1 MDDISIVIVTCIKDL
16 ALFERS
22 IKSIAQYG
30 VISPSIKIIIIAND
44 DISLVDKLVELTN
57 PLSLN
62 VDILHYSAVDE
73 WTGHIGWD
81 SQQYFKLSVANLIT
95 TPWYLIM
102 DSDNYVVNPVSTDHL
117 FVDSRAFCSWVVPAD
132 HHVKHLQRA
141 HMTWNN
147 QDISLEY
154 SMGDSPPFL
163 MHTSTTKNLL
173 PHIDKEWFNY
183 NNPGPLYTFEFF
195 LYYAYLEHI
204 NMFDTLYIKNN
215 TSPMRQRIKNPTTIP
230 LNIT

>member
-44 DISLVDKLVELTN
+44 DISLVDKLVELTT

-81 SQQYFKLSVANLIT
+81 SQQYFKLAVANLIT

-102 DSDNYVVNPVSTDHL
+102 DSDNYVVNPVFTDHL
-117 FVDSRAFCSWVVPAD
+117 FVDN
-132 HHVKHLQRA
+132 L
-141 HMTWNN
+141 
-147 QDISLEY
+147 SLI
-154 SMGDSPPFL
+154 
-163 MHTSTTKNLL
+163 
-173 PHIDKEWFNY
+173 HI
-183 NNPGPLYTFEFF
+183 
-195 LYYAYLEHI
+195 
-204 NMFDTLYIKNN
+204 
-215 TSPMRQRIKNPTTIP
+215 
-230 LNIT
+230 